1 MKLHIS
7 LGAHGSL
14 NFLIFQALSLYFNL
28 ILPQPKPFCFFFLR
42 KRLSRL
48 LIQELENHK
57 HKNYKDEQTPSK
69 PAKEKIISHS

>member
-1 MKLHIS
+1 MDLHKY

-14 NFLIFQALSLYFNL
+14 NFLIFQDLSLYFNL
-28 ILPQPKPFCFFFLR
+28 ILPQPKSFLFFLR